1 MREQDK
7 GLSGQVLQS
16 VGIAYAKALRQKH
29 FGELEEQENVSC
41 VVRRD
46 FERRMIGNKG
56 RPGPF

>member
-1 MREQDK
+1 M
-7 GLSGQVLQS
+7 LQS

-41 VVRRD
+41 VARRD

-56 RPGPF
+56 SRGPF